1 LSLRTARE
9 HLRVAH
15 ALADLPAIAE
25 AFAGGRI
32 SYSKVRAMARVAT
45 SQTERGLLNIALH
58 GTASHVE
65 TVVAATRAANGARP
79 EAQRGMHWRRA
90 SDGSLLV
97 SLRLPAEE
105 GAQLVAAIEAV
116 LAEEDGSADRPR
128 SSPRRCAGAIR
139 RDRATR
145 PSRHRAEA
153 VPRNRPSPPLREW
166 AKALLRNRLT
176 PPLRG

>member
-1 LSLRTARE
+1 
-9 HLRVAH
+9 
-15 ALADLPAIAE
+15 LPAITE

-45 SQTERGLLNIALH
+45 PQTERGLLNIALH

-65 TVVAATRAANGARP
+65 TVVAATRAANDARP
-79 EAQRGMHWRRA
+79 EAQRGMQWRRA

-116 LAEEDGSADRPR
+116 IAEEDGSAEPSEGVATPVRRGGPAGPR
-128 SSPRRCAGAIR
+128 GSAEPSEPAAARVGQGGSTEPSDSA
-139 RDRATR
+139 ATR
-145 PSRHRAEA
+145 VSSRGT
-153 VPRNRPSPPLREW
+153 V
-166 AKALLRNRLT
+166 
-176 PPLRG
+176 